1 MPRPSSL
8 VGQWL
13 GIDTLRTGFGVATD
27 KSDTPSNM

>member
-1 MPRPSSL
+1 MPTSQLL